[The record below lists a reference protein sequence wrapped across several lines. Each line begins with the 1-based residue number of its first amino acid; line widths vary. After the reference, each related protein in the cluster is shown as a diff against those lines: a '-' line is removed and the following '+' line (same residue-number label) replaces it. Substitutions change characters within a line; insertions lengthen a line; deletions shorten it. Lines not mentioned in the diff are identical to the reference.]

1 MGCKNGQGFRFKK
14 TLFVYAYNGFGLN
27 KSQKLLEG
35 ERRCQTE
42 KSQLQ
47 LKYQKDKKIKC
58 IFVSKCMH
66 VFKHIMKPAPVVK
79 SNDKLERNNC

>member
-35 ERRCQTE
+35 KGDAR
-42 KSQLQ
+42 
-47 LKYQKDKKIKC
+47 LKKAKYNSNIQKIKKLNV
-58 IFVSKCMH
+58 FLFQNACM
-66 VFKHIMKPAPVVK
+66 F
-79 SNDKLERNNC
+79 SNIL